1 MFEITYVA
9 TKNLNKI
16 IDGNY
21 YPVPEAKNSNLRHR
35 PIGLGVQG
43 LADAFILMRFPFD
56 SEEAQLLNRQ
66 IFETIYYAA
75 LTASK
80 DEAKEHGHY
89 ETYPGSPL
97 SKGTFQH
104 DMWGVTPT
112 DLWEWDVLKGEIE
125 KYGTRNSLLLAPMPT
140 ASTSQ
145 ILGNNECIEP
155 YTSNIYT
162 RRTLSGEF
170 VIVNKH
176 LMRDLVKLGLWNETL
191 KNKLI
196 ATNGSV
202 QEIDEIPDNLKE
214 LYKTAWEI
222 SQRVIIDQS
231 ADRGAYIDQSQSLNI
246 FMEDANFAKLTSMH
260 FYGWKAGLKTGMY
273 YLRTKA
279 ARDAIQFTV
288 DKEKLE
294 EPTEQAEET
303 EVVSAEQRQA
313 EIACS
318 LDDPDDCEMC
328 GS

>member
-1 MFEITYVA
+1 
-9 TKNLNKI
+9 
-16 IDGNY
+16 
-21 YPVPEAKNSNLRHR
+21 
-35 PIGLGVQG
+35 
-43 LADAFILMRFPFD
+43 
-56 SEEAQLLNRQ
+56 
-66 IFETIYYAA
+66 
-75 LTASK
+75 
-80 DEAKEHGHY
+80 
-89 ETYPGSPL
+89 
-97 SKGTFQH
+97 
-104 DMWGVTPT
+104 
-112 DLWEWDVLKGEIE
+112 
-125 KYGTRNSLLLAPMPT
+125 
-140 ASTSQ
+140 
-145 ILGNNECIEP
+145 
-155 YTSNIYT
+155 
-162 RRTLSGEF
+162 
-170 VIVNKH
+170 
-176 LMRDLVKLGLWNETL
+176 L

>member
-1 MFEITYVA
+1 
-9 TKNLNKI
+9 
-16 IDGNY
+16 
-21 YPVPEAKNSNLRHR
+21 
-35 PIGLGVQG
+35 
-43 LADAFILMRFPFD
+43 
-56 SEEAQLLNRQ
+56 
-66 IFETIYYAA
+66 
-75 LTASK
+75 
-80 DEAKEHGHY
+80 
-89 ETYPGSPL
+89 
-97 SKGTFQH
+97 
-104 DMWGVTPT
+104 
-112 DLWEWDVLKGEIE
+112 
-125 KYGTRNSLLLAPMPT
+125 MPT

-170 VIVNKH
+170 VVVNKH

-196 ATNGSV
+196 AANGSV
-202 QEIDEIPDNLKE
+202 QNIDEIPDNIKE

-222 SQRVIIDQS
+222 SQRVIIDQA

-279 ARDAIQFTV
+279 ARDAIKFTL
-288 DKEKLE
+288 DKSKLA
-294 EPTEQAEET
+294 EPTANKAEIEQ
-303 EVVSAEQRQA
+303 VSAEQRQA

-318 LDDPDDCEMC
+318 LENPDDCEMC